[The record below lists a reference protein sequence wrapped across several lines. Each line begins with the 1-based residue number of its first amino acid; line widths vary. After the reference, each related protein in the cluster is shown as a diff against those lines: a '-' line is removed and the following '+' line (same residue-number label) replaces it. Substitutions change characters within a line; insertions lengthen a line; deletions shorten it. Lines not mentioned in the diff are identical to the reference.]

1 MAMTRIDF
9 NSAMTCDSTAARAE
23 SFQPRVIRLR
33 ATRWGVVIA
42 LIFAGMIAAGQVGKA
57 AVALPLIQREL
68 GLGLFAASWVI
79 AMYGILGAVAGL
91 PAGAVVSVLTNRA
104 ALAGGLVLIGVGS
117 LAGAAAPSGAFLIAT
132 RALESF
138 GFLAVVVAIPA
149 LLRAAAAE
157 KDNDLV
163 FSFWGTYMP
172 GGSAAMMLVGAH
184 LDWQALWIVNGA
196 LALAY
201 APVILWLAPQAAPPV
216 RTRGHMQGNVKAVLT
231 SPGPLLI
238 ASAFGVY
245 AFQYFAII
253 GLFPTL
259 LVERLGLSTAAAG
272 TISAV
277 AVVCNG
283 IGNLLAGALMRLR
296 VPLWMVVAGGFV
308 FTAAACFG
316 VFAEGLTVTVVAA
329 VTCLILA
336 VNGLT
341 PASLFAAAPRV
352 TANAHLLTVALGLI
366 VQASNIGQLL
376 GVPAMAAWVE
386 RFGWGYAWVVVV
398 ATSVVGIAIAARLR
412 VVLRKRR

>member
-1 MAMTRIDF
+1 
-9 NSAMTCDSTAARAE
+9 
-23 SFQPRVIRLR
+23 LR
-33 ATRWGVVIA
+33 ATRWGVVFA

-68 GLGLFAASWVI
+68 GLGLFVASWVI
-79 AMYGILGAVAGL
+79 AMYGVLGSLVGI
-91 PAGAVVSVLTNRA
+91 PAGAVVSKLTNRV
-104 ALAGGLVLIGVGS
+104 ALAGGLAVIGIGS
-117 LAGAAAPSGAFLIAT
+117 LAGAAAHSGTFLIAT

-149 LLRAAAAE
+149 LLRAASHE

-172 GGSAAMMLVGAH
+172 FGSAFMMLVGAH
-184 LDWQALWIVNGA
+184 LGWQTLWIVNGV

-201 APVILWLAPQAAPPV
+201 APVILWLAPRAAPPV
-216 RTRGHMQGNVKAVLT
+216 RTRGHMRGNVAAVLT

-259 LVERLGLSTAAAG
+259 LVERMGLSTAAAG

-277 AVVCNG
+277 TVVCNG
-283 IGNLLAGALMRLR
+283 IGNLFAGGLMRLG
-296 VPLWMVVAGGFV
+296 VPLWTVVAGGFA
-308 FTAAACFG
+308 FAAVACFG
-316 VFAEGLTVTVVAA
+316 VFAESLPVVVVAVVA
-329 VTCLILA
+329 CLILA
-336 VNGLT
+336 VGGLI
-341 PASLFAAAPRV
+341 PASLFAATPRV
-352 TANAHLLTVALGLI
+352 ATHAYLLTVALGLI
-366 VQASNIGQLL
+366 AQASNIGQLL
-376 GVPAMAAWVE
+376 GAPAMAAWVE
-386 RFGWGYAWVVVV
+386 HFGWRYAWAVIV
-398 ATSVVGIAIAARLR
+398 ATSVAGIAIAGGLR